1 MFKMMLFK
9 VYKQQLFK
17 VGWVGVKN
25 TGSQHKSLI
34 ISATA
39 VILFFFHS
47 ENDCSWDKQHL
58 ELCNEYLLSPS
69 VAGLSVS
76 S

>member
-1 MFKMMLFK
+1 MMPFLKFTNSS
-9 VYKQQLFK
+9 YLK

-25 TGSQHKSLI
+25 AGSQHKSLI

-39 VILFFFHS
+39 VILFFSHS

-58 ELCNEYLLSPS
+58 ELSNEYLLSPS